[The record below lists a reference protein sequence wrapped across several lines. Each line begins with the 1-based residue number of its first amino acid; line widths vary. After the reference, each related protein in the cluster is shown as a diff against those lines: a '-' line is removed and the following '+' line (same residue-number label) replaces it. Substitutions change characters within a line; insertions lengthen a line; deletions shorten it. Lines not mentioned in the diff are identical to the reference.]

1 MTSPSA
7 IANKRSPRSKWFV
20 VLVTVSLTVLAL
32 VIGRNFIGGEKRVQQ
47 RTPHL
52 YGVRDS
58 AFERAMGLA
67 LGPSIVGGN
76 QIVTLLN
83 GDEIF
88 PAMLQ
93 DIQSPGGRR
102 GSHLFEM
109 TKGGSY
115 YRDLWLPCRSKS
127 RRLAYGAA

>member
-32 VIGRNFIGGEKRVQQ
+32 VIGRTFFGGEKRVQQ

-52 YGVRDS
+52 YAVRDS

-67 LGPSIVGGN
+67 LGP
-76 QIVTLLN
+76 
-83 GDEIF
+83 
-88 PAMLQ
+88 A
-93 DIQSPGGRR
+93 
-102 GSHLFEM
+102 
-109 TKGGSY
+109 
-115 YRDLWLPCRSKS
+115 
-127 RRLAYGAA
+127 